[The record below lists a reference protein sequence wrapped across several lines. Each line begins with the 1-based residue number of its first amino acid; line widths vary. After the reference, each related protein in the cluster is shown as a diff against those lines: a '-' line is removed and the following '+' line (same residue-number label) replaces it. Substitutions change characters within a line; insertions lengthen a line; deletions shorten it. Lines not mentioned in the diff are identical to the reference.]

1 MLSVLMFVV
10 AIFAILIALTML
22 RDRPSN
28 ASAALIVA
36 VVAVIA
42 GVGFAIWGEQRW
54 DTCSK
59 NAIGDYYE
67 SSASGKA
74 VSRCPDKALGMRT
87 PF

>member
-10 AIFAILIALTML
+10 AVFAIVIAVML
-22 RDRPSN
+22 LRGRPSG

-36 VVAVIA
+36 VVAVFA
-42 GVGFAIWGEQRW
+42 GVAFAIWGEQRW

-67 SSASGKA
+67 SSKSDNAIT
-74 VSRCPDKALGMRT
+74 RCPEKALGMRT

>member
-10 AIFAILIALTML
+10 AIFAIVIAMALL
-22 RDRPSN
+22 RNQPRG

-36 VVAVIA
+36 VITVIA

-59 NAIGDYYE
+59 NANGDYYE
-67 SSASGKA
+67 SSQSEK
-74 VSRCPDKALGMRT
+74 SFTRCPDKALGMRT